1 MFLNC
6 LSICF
11 LGEIKSHCLLFL
23 SAKADGYKSQVE
35 MVKEVA
41 AENKGDLLFVTIDTD
56 EDDHKRI
63 MEFFGMEVI
72 DFLKLFFRY
81 LKYLTYVSY
90 HRSI

>member
-1 MFLNC
+1 
-6 LSICF
+6 
-11 LGEIKSHCLLFL
+11 
-23 SAKADGYKSQVE
+23 

-72 DFLKLFFRY
+72 NFSRQSFEIFN
-81 LKYLTYVSY
+81 
-90 HRSI
+90 